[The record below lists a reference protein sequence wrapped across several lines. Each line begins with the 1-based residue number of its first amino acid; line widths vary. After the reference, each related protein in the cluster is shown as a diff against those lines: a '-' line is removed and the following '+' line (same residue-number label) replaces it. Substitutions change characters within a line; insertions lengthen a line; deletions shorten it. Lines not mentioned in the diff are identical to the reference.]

1 MKSRHITLDE
11 NNYITL
17 VEVSHGLGMP
27 KTEYAQIK
35 HIDWKKEITEWGF
48 ISPDG
53 IFLKMEHPIIDGYF
67 ERIPLAA
74 DPAFTVKDKIDRFV
88 QHYRAIYDRYTTII
102 REK

>member
-1 MKSRHITLDE
+1 MKARIFSIDE
-11 NNYITL
+11 KAYIKA

-27 KTEYAQIK
+27 KTEYAQIMYRTLNC
-35 HIDWKKEITEWGF
+35 DVEWGF

-53 IFLKMEHPIIDGYF
+53 IYLKMEHPIIDGYF

-88 QHYRAIYDRYTTII
+88 QHYRAIYDRYTTIV
-102 REK
+102 RGK